1 MTSKIEVPRKLLD
14 DEGLE
19 AIQEWAEQ
27 QEQSIN
33 VGQVQGDFDEHIES
47 TAGYAVRLIKE
58 LRAVLAAPEAPCQEL
73 VAWLDRE
80 SGAIVTDK
88 LKPLLCE
95 SGFDIPLYA
104 APLSP
109 DHSGGAG
116 EVVLPVVWRIPVNGE
131 WFYGTKE
138 QCEREYA
145 EYTADFTDEDFDEDG
160 PAKPEPLA
168 ALDKVKELN
177 Q

>member
-1 MTSKIEVPRKLLD
+1 MTRKIEVPRDLLERFLKITD
-14 DEGLE
+14 FFEDLNGV
-19 AIQEWAEQ
+19 
-27 QEQSIN
+27 SMHDIN
-33 VGQVQGDFDEHIES
+33 EVKKEDGRIIEEFRS
-47 TAGYAVRLIKE
+47 L
-58 LRAVLAAPEAPCQEL
+58 LAAPEAPRQEPIYQ
-73 VAWLDRE
+73 VQYRGDGGGGWSDEDKDSYDMKVPHPKHWVTR
-80 SGAIVTDK
+80 IV
-88 LKPLLCE
+88 
-95 SGFDIPLYA
+95 YA

-109 DHSGGAG
+109 EHSGGAG
-116 EVVLPVVWRIPVNGE
+116 EVVLPVVWRIPANGE